1 MQWPKEKE
9 QKNKQRSTQ
18 HTHKTKDRVTRT
30 PLKTGDELKCN
41 IAFQI
46 YL

>member
-1 MQWPKEKE
+1 MTNEKG

-30 PLKTGDELKCN
+30 SQKNGVNLCAPTG
-41 IAFQI
+41 
-46 YL
+46 